1 MLFKIIIQKLIVLLF
16 FIPITSFC
24 QSKVVTGIVKDII
37 TSQPVEG
44 VSIGIQNT
52 NGGTISNEE
61 GKFRITL
68 NQKNSVLNFSHLNF
82 NKYSYSV
89 QTTDDNLEI
98 LLEPKAYTLQE
109 VVIRK
114 QPINETVMEAL
125 KNSKKQLE
133 KSVLLSTYYRE
144 FVQVNGVYTN
154 FSDGLLDYNIKRK
167 SGASDLYVNQSRA
180 YELKDSA
187 TVERKKMT
195 ESIYFYDVRDAI
207 SDAYNLKKLKFILE
221 SKNYEY
227 EIETKVDAQGNSI
240 ELVTIIPKKEVE
252 LGLYYGTVVYDVK
265 TKLILEIDLKK
276 SPDHKQHIPEVNAV
290 FFRFKVN
297 EESRKASFKID
308 GDNYILVYNQ
318 NKINIYIKMKDRFDD
333 TFEFLSDLITTDYKE
348 GEFDFDRSKRHKER
362 SLFSSGNNFTE
373 EYWKTK
379 NIILLSDEEEK
390 IIKSLD

>member
-1 MLFKIIIQKLIVLLF
+1 MKKHIIIFFFLIPLA
-16 FIPITSFC
+16 SFC
-24 QSKVVTGIVKDII
+24 QSKVITGIVKDFS
-37 TSQPVEG
+37 TSLPVEG

-52 NGGTISNEE
+52 NGGTITNEE

-68 NQKNSVLNFSHLNF
+68 NPKNNVLTFSHLNF
-82 NKYSYSV
+82 NHYSYSV
-89 QTTDDNLEI
+89 QVVDDHLEI
-98 LLEPKAYTLQE
+98 LLEPKSYTLQE
-109 VVIRK
+109 VLIRK
-114 QPINETVMEAL
+114 QLINETVMEAL
-125 KNSKKQLE
+125 KNSNKQLE

-144 FVQVNGVYTN
+144 FVKVNDVYTN

-180 YELKDSA
+180 YQLKDSLA
-187 TVERKKMT
+187 AQRKKMT

-221 SKNYEY
+221 SKNYDY

-240 ELVTIIPKKEVE
+240 ELVTIIPKKEVA

-265 TKLILEIDLKK
+265 SKLILEIDLKK
-276 SPDHKQHIPEVNAV
+276 SPKHKEFIPDVNAI

-318 NKINIYIKMKDRFDD
+318 NKINVYIKMNDKIDD

-348 GEFDFDRSKRHKER
+348 GEFAFDRSKRHKER

-379 NIILLSDEEEK
+379 NIILLSDDEEK
-390 IIKSLD
+390 IIRSLE